1 MANNVVPGDLNWVEA
16 SPRVVSGNGAG
27 ETPEERRPFMAPAQ
41 DTRGRSVQGS
51 VVSVSSQGLRFVL
64 RTGSMMVLAR
74 LLTPEDF
81 GLQAM
86 VVVMTG
92 FLALFR
98 DAGLSAVTVQRDTV
112 SHDQVSTLFWINV
125 VIGVVLA
132 VSMALGAPAI
142 AAFYRDSRL
151 TPICV
156 VSALAFLFHGVST
169 QHYALLQ
176 RQMRFVTLAVIE
188 AVAVA
193 IGVAVGVGMALLAFG
208 YWALV
213 GMALVTPLV
222 TAIGCWISL
231 PWVPGPPGRHRDM
244 RSMLSMGG
252 TLTLNGL
259 VMYLAYNTEKILLG
273 RFWGAESL
281 GVYGRAYQLISLPT
295 DLLTSGVATVAFPM
309 LARLQSDSERMH
321 RAFLRGYS
329 VVVSLTI
336 PPAVICAVFA
346 DDIVRI
352 MLGPKW
358 SEVVPVFR
366 LMMPTILA
374 FALINPFAWFLI
386 SSGRTR
392 RSLNIACLMA
402 PVSIFGAV
410 LGLQFGP
417 KGVALALST
426 MMTLLTVPIIA
437 WARAGTT
444 MRGRDIWRALHGP
457 LLAGSVAA
465 IFGFAVSRGLDLIV
479 PTPADLMLGAPLIYG
494 VYFLVLLFPLKQ
506 ADLYRD
512 LVKQVLRRS
521 T

>member
-1 MANNVVPGDLNWVEA
+1 M
-16 SPRVVSGNGAG
+16 
-27 ETPEERRPFMAPAQ
+27 
-41 DTRGRSVQGS
+41 
-51 VVSVSSQGLRFVL
+51 
-64 RTGSMMVLAR
+64 
-74 LLTPEDF
+74 
-81 GLQAM
+81 
-86 VVVMTG
+86 
-92 FLALFR
+92 
-98 DAGLSAVTVQRDTV
+98 
-112 SHDQVSTLFWINV
+112 
-125 VIGVVLA
+125 
-132 VSMALGAPAI
+132 
-142 AAFYRDSRL
+142 
-151 TPICV
+151 
-156 VSALAFLFHGVST
+156 SALAFLFHGFSI

-188 AVAVA
+188 IAAAA
-193 IGVAVGVGMALLAFG
+193 IGVAVGVGMALLTYG

-213 GMALVTPLV
+213 GMAIVTPLV
-222 TAIGCWISL
+222 TAIGCWASL
-231 PWVPGPPGRHRDM
+231 PWIPGAPGRYRGM

-252 TLTLNGL
+252 TLTLNGM
-259 VMYLAYNTEKILLG
+259 VTYLAYNTEKILLG
-273 RFWGAESL
+273 RFWGAEAL
-281 GVYGRAYQLISLPT
+281 GVYGRAYQLISLPA

-309 LARLQSDSERMH
+309 LARLQNDSERLH

-336 PPAVICAVFA
+336 PTAVVCAVFA
-346 DDIVRI
+346 DDIIQI

-366 LMMPTILA
+366 LMMPTILT

-402 PVSIFGAV
+402 PVSILGAV

-426 MMTLLTVPIIA
+426 MMTMLTVPVIA

-444 MRGRDIWRALHGP
+444 MSGLDIWRALQGP

-465 IFGFAVSRGLDLIV
+465 IVGGAVSCGLDIV
-479 PTPADLMLGAPLIYG
+479 MPPPADVILGAPLIYG
-494 VYFLVLLFPLKQ
+494 VYFLVLLFPLRQ

-521 T
+521 P